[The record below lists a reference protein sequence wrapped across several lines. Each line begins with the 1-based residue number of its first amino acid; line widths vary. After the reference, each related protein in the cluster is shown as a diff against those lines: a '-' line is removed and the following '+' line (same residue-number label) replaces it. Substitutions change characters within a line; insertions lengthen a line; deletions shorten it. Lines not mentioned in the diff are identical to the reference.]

1 MIADMASK
9 GEDRQ
14 RRVTAGD
21 VAERAGVSVG
31 TVSKA
36 LSGRGAVRHETR
48 QRILTVARELNYQS
62 NQLAAS
68 LHSGRSDTIG
78 VIMSD
83 RFGRLTVPVLLG
95 AIEVLAEQEVA
106 LLLFD
111 GRRDSIREQ
120 HFVDSLLRRQVDGIL
135 VAGAGLF
142 PRETLRPELP
152 VPVVYALSWSTDEQD
167 ISVVSDDGEGSVLA
181 ARHLVATG
189 RRRLVF
195 VSGPAPDAASRV
207 RLASTEQ
214 VLAENGATLVHEPL
228 FGHWTERWGR
238 QAALQLLKSGVEFD
252 GVVCGSDQIG
262 RGVLEALR
270 ENDVRVPQQVGVTG
284 FDNWDVMVEASRPP
298 LTTVDMSLHDVGRQA
313 AHALLEAIEGRAEPG
328 IRRVDC
334 QLIPRDST
342 ALE

>member
-1 MIADMASK
+1 MALN
-9 GEDRQ
+9 GEEKQ

-21 VAERAGVSVG
+21 VAQRAGVSVG

-36 LSGRGAVRHETR
+36 LSGRGAVRYETR
-48 QRILTVARELNYQS
+48 QRILSVARELNYQT

-111 GRRDSIREQ
+111 GRRDAIREQ

-142 PRETLRPELP
+142 PRESIRPDLP
-152 VPVVYALSWSTDEQD
+152 VPVVYALSWSTSPQD
-167 ISVVSDDGEGSVLA
+167 ISVVSDDTEGAVLV

-189 RRRLVF
+189 RRRLAF
-195 VSGPAPDAASRV
+195 VSGPAQDAASKV
-207 RLASTEQ
+207 RLTGTEQ
-214 VLAENGATLVHEPL
+214 VLAQAGAALVHEPL
-228 FGHWTERWGR
+228 FGHWSERWGR
-238 QAALQLLKSGVEFD
+238 QAALQLLKSGASFD

-270 ENDVRVPQQVGVTG
+270 ENDIQVPQQVAVTG

-313 AHALLEAIEGRAEPG
+313 AYALLEAVEGRAEPG

-334 QLIPRDST
+334 QLVPRDST